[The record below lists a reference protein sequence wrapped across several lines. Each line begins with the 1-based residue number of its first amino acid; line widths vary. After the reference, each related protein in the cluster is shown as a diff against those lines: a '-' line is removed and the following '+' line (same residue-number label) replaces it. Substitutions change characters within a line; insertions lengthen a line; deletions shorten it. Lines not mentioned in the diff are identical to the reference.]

1 MTIDSIQNGYVL
13 DHIPAGMGMR
23 IYKLLGLDKTDA
35 QVALIQNAKSS
46 KMGKKDVLKI
56 ATDKFD
62 LNLDAVAYLAPH
74 TTVNVI
80 CSGKAAEK
88 QALRL
93 PRCRAPAAQ
102 QVIGLQRE
110 GGKCGKP
117 AAKPH
122 LQKQQQR
129 LGIDFM
135 PFTQCGQQPN
145 SKGAQHVDAQGDNG
159 KRRLAHRGT
168 RRL

>member
-1 MTIDSIQNGYVL
+1 MEQIAQAAALCSEITVILAALAMLIKPIRS
-13 DHIPAGMGMR
+13 
-23 IYKLLGLDKTDA
+23 KLLGLDKTDA

-80 CSGKAAEK
+80 CGGKAAEK

-93 PRCRAPAAQ
+93 PEKLVNMVHCPNPACISNHEQVDDVFTLVDPDKGTYRCLYCETKA
-102 QVIGLQRE
+102 E
-110 GGKCGKP
+110 K
-117 AAKPH
+117 
-122 LQKQQQR
+122 
-129 LGIDFM
+129 
-135 PFTQCGQQPN
+135 
-145 SKGAQHVDAQGDNG
+145 
-159 KRRLAHRGT
+159 
-168 RRL
+168 

>member
-62 LNLDAVAYLAPH
+62 LNLDAVAYLAHPYH
-74 TTVNVI
+74 RE
-80 CSGKAAEK
+80 CDLRWKSGGKAGAASAGKAGEYGT
-88 QALRL
+88 L
-93 PRCRAPAAQ
+93 PQ
-102 QVIGLQRE
+102 SGVYQ
-110 GGKCGKP
+110 
-117 AAKPH
+117 
-122 LQKQQQR
+122 
-129 LGIDFM
+129 
-135 PFTQCGQQPN
+135 
-145 SKGAQHVDAQGDNG
+145 
-159 KRRLAHRGT
+159 
-168 RRL
+168 

>member
-62 LNLDAVAYLAPH
+62 LNLDVVAYLAPH

-80 CSGKAAEK
+80 CGGKAAEK
-88 QALRL
+88 QDWFFIINRL
-93 PRCRAPAAQ
+93 CFERQKTTKCAVMRPQA
-102 QVIGLQRE
+102 
-110 GGKCGKP
+110 CGKP
-117 AAKPH
+117 CGKLFSSH
-122 LQKQQQR
+122 LSTT
-129 LGIDFM
+129 IVT
-135 PFTQCGQQPN
+135 PSSP
-145 SKGAQHVDAQGDNG
+145 SP
-159 KRRLAHRGT
+159 
-168 RRL
+168 

>member
-80 CSGKAAEK
+80 CGKAGAASAGKAGEYG
-88 QALRL
+88 AL
-93 PRCRAPAAQ
+93 PQ
-102 QVIGLQRE
+102 SGVY
-110 GGKCGKP
+110 
-117 AAKPH
+117 
-122 LQKQQQR
+122 
-129 LGIDFM
+129 
-135 PFTQCGQQPN
+135 QQPRA
-145 SKGAQHVDAQGDNG
+145 GG
-159 KRRLAHRGT
+159 
-168 RRL
+168 

>member
-80 CSGKAAEK
+80 CGGKAGAASAGKAGEYG
-88 QALRL
+88 AL
-93 PRCRAPAAQ
+93 PQ
-102 QVIGLQRE
+102 SGVY
-110 GGKCGKP
+110 
-117 AAKPH
+117 
-122 LQKQQQR
+122 
-129 LGIDFM
+129 
-135 PFTQCGQQPN
+135 QQPRA
-145 SKGAQHVDAQGDNG
+145 GG
-159 KRRLAHRGT
+159 
-168 RRL
+168 